1 MRDRPAGNCQSDQ
14 RDRLHR
20 MVRGD
25 AKGTTF
31 VVYLANIMRVRG
43 LDDAGQ
49 QNKRNADN
57 PEPAGPGGL
66 KALS

>member
-1 MRDRPAGNCQSDQ
+1 MRDRSAGNCQSDQ

-25 AKGTTF
+25 AERTAF
-31 VVYLANIMRVRG
+31 VVYLADAMRVRG
-43 LDDAGQ
+43 LDNAGQ